1 MIELLPYVLIALLAI
16 LLLWRFTRRKRE
28 DGVATTAPKR
38 VLGPTRERADLDI
51 VGAWP
56 PTVTRALT
64 GAEREGREVLMKGL
78 PECLIL
84 AQVPL
89 ARFIKVPR
97 RNSYTEWLRRAGY
110 MSADLLVC
118 DRTSLVLA
126 VVSIQTERESPRA
139 KERRSVMQQ
148 VLKAAGVK
156 MLVWREAAIPT
167 PEDARAMVE
176 RRVDVI
182 AATKAAETVIRDED
196 VTPPARSLPRSIPVP
211 EVRAL
216 DMSELEPQS
225 STWFDELESGRI
237 SQGFSD
243 TQPGNDSS
251 GSGYDDIRDVRR

>member
-1 MIELLPYVLIALLAI
+1 MLELLPFIAVALLVT
-16 LLLWRFTRRKRE
+16 LLLWRYLAQKRD
-28 DGVATTAPKR
+28 DGHSPSISAAGAKKR
-38 VLGPTRERADLDI
+38 DRNDLDV

-56 PTVTRALT
+56 PSVTRALT
-64 GAEREGREVLMKGL
+64 GAEREAREALIRAL

-118 DRTSLVLA
+118 DRTTLVLA
-126 VVSIQTERESPRA
+126 VVSIQTERESSRA
-139 KERRSVMQQ
+139 VERRAVMSQ

-156 MLVWREAAIPT
+156 VLVWREAAIPT

-182 AATKAAETVIRDED
+182 AATKAAESVISDED

-216 DMSELEPQS
+216 DISELEPQS
-225 STWFDELESGRI
+225 STWFDELESGRLT
-237 SQGFSD
+237 QGFSD
-243 TQPGNDSS
+243 TEPGALEKK
-251 GSGYDDIRDVRR
+251 RDRR

>member
-1 MIELLPYVLIALLAI
+1 MLDLLPAIAIVLLLVLLA
-16 LLLWRFTRRKRE
+16 WRFAKRQRE
-28 DGVATTAPKR
+28 DDVAPPTRA
-38 VLGPTRERADLDI
+38 LGPSRKGADLDI

-56 PTVTRALT
+56 PSVTRALT
-64 GAEREGREVLMKGL
+64 GAEREARDVLTRGL

-126 VVSIQTERESPRA
+126 VVSIQSDRESPRA
-139 KERRSVMQQ
+139 KDRRAVMMQ

-156 MLVWREAAIPT
+156 MLVWRENAIPD
-167 PEDARAMVE
+167 PDDARAMVE
-176 RRVDVI
+176 RRVDVV
-182 AATKAAETVIRDED
+182 AATKAANTVIHDED

-216 DMSELEPQS
+216 DFSELEPQS

-237 SQGFSD
+237 SQSFGD
-243 TQPGNDSS
+243 TQPGGAFDDLND
-251 GSGYDDIRDVRR
+251 RRR

>member
-1 MIELLPYVLIALLAI
+1 MIDLLPVLAVLLLLALLA
-16 LLLWRFTRRKRE
+16 WRFQNRRRHEE
-28 DGVATTAPKR
+28 DLPPRRAAAPS
-38 VLGPTRERADLDI
+38 RERNDLDI

-56 PTVTRALT
+56 PSVTRALT
-64 GAEREGREVLMKGL
+64 GAEREARDALMRGL
-78 PECLIL
+78 PECMIL

-126 VVSIQTERESPRA
+126 VVSIQSERESPRA
-139 KERRSVMQQ
+139 KDRRALMQQ

-156 MLVWREAAIPT
+156 MLVWREAAIPN

-182 AATKAAETVIRDED
+182 AATKAAESVISDED
-196 VTPPARSLPRSIPVP
+196 VTPPARTLPRSIPVP
-211 EVRAL
+211 EVRSI
-216 DMSELEPQS
+216 DVSELEPQS
-225 STWFDELESGRI
+225 STWFDELDSGR
-237 SQGFSD
+237 SRGFSD
-243 TQPGNDSS
+243 TQPGESRP
-251 GSGYDDIRDVRR
+251 GSAFDDARDVR

>member
-1 MIELLPYVLIALLAI
+1 MP
-16 LLLWRFTRRKRE
+16 
-28 DGVATTAPKR
+28 PKR
-38 VLGPTRERADLDI
+38 ALGPARERADLDV

-56 PTVTRALT
+56 PSVTRALT
-64 GAEREGREVLMKGL
+64 GVERDARDVLTRGL

-126 VVSIQTERESPRA
+126 VVSIQTDRESPRA
-139 KERRSVMQQ
+139 KDRRAVMMQ

-182 AATKAAETVIRDED
+182 AATKAAETVIHDED

-225 STWFDELESGRI
+225 STWFDDLESGRI
-237 SQGFSD
+237 SQSFGD
-243 TQPGNDSS
+243 TQPG
-251 GSGYDDIRDVRR
+251 GAFDDVSDVRGVRR

>member
-1 MIELLPYVLIALLAI
+1 MMELLPYVLIALLAI
-16 LLLWRFTRRKRE
+16 LLLWRFTQRKRE
-28 DGVATTAPKR
+28 DDVATPPKR
-38 VLGPTRERADLDI
+38 VLGPARERTDLDI

-64 GAEREGREVLMKGL
+64 GAERDAREALMKGL

-126 VVSIQTERESPRA
+126 VVSIQSERESPRA
-139 KERRSVMQQ
+139 KDRRSVMMQ

-156 MLVWREAAIPT
+156 MLVWREASIPT

-182 AATKAAETVIRDED
+182 AATKAAETVIRDEE

-243 TQPGNDSS
+243 TQPGNNS
-251 GSGYDDIRDVRR
+251 GGSAFDDARDLRR

>member
-1 MIELLPYVLIALLAI
+1 MIELLPYVLIALLAVV
-16 LLLWRFTRRKRE
+16 LLWRFTQRKRE
-28 DGVATTAPKR
+28 DEVTPPKR
-38 VLGPTRERADLDI
+38 VLGPARERADLDI

-56 PTVTRALT
+56 PSVTRALT
-64 GAEREGREVLMKGL
+64 GAERDAREVLMKGL

-126 VVSIQTERESPRA
+126 VVSIQAERESPRA
-139 KERRSVMQQ
+139 KDRRAVMMQ

-243 TQPGNDSS
+243 TQPGSAF
-251 GSGYDDIRDVRR
+251 DDARDVRR